1 MDAHAKAAEALARGE
16 DARRDKRLP
25 DAKLAFAE
33 AVGLFRQFGL
43 PERLAHSLTRSAQIA
58 RDTGTFDEAR
68 RDQEEALAIYRQL
81 GDRDALPH
89 ASRHLADILQ
99 DAGRHEE
106 ADPHYGEM
114 LALYRARSDT
124 PPLEMANAIRSAA
137 RHAEH
142 MGDKEAARRLWTE
155 ARDRYAALDELF
167 LELTGSRENPG
178 VRGSRARLAKLGPP
192 R

>member
-16 DARRDKRLP
+16 DSRRDKRLP

-33 AVGLFRQFGL
+33 AVGLFRQFGP

-68 RDQEEALAIYRQL
+68 RDQEEALAIYRKL
-81 GDRDALPH
+81 GDRAALPH
-89 ASRHLADILQ
+89 AVRHLADILQ
-99 DAGRHEE
+99 DAGRHKE
-106 ADPHYGEM
+106 ADPCYEEM
-114 LALYRARSDT
+114 LALYRAQPDT

-137 RHAEH
+137 LHAEH
-142 MGDKEAARRLWTE
+142 MGDMETARRLWKE
-155 ARDRYAALDELF
+155 ARDRYVTLDELF

-178 VRGSRARLAKLGPP
+178 VRESTARLAKLGGPI
-192 R
+192 